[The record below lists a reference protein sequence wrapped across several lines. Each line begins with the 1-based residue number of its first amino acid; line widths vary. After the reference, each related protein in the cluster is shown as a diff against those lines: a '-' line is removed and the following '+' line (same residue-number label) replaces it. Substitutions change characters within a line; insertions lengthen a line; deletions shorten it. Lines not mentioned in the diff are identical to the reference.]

1 MDNRNNYV
9 LREDENSGNIYL
21 AEDVVATIAGLAEVR
36 DVEGVS
42 AVGDPTRKN
51 LAGHNVKKAARG
63 VKIEINDGIVEVDL
77 SLAIAYGY
85 NIPETCRKVQQ
96 KVQTNIENMT
106 GLKVASVNLRIAG
119 LNMD

>member
-21 AEDVVATIAGLAEVR
+21 AEDVVATIAGLAAVR

-42 AVGDPTRKN
+42 AAGEPYRKG
-51 LAGHNVKKAARG
+51 APKKAPKG
-63 VKIEINDGIVEVDL
+63 VKIEINDGIIEVDL
-77 SLAIAYGY
+77 SISISYGY

-96 KVQTNIENMT
+96 KVQTNLENMT

>member
-9 LREDENSGNIYL
+9 LREDENCGNIYL
-21 AEDVVATIAGLAEVR
+21 AEDVIATIAGLAAVR

-42 AVGDPTRKN
+42 AVGDPVSKKLSAYN
-51 LAGHNVKKAARG
+51 GKKASRG
-63 VKIEINDGIVEVDL
+63 VKIEINDGIIDVEL

-96 KVQTNIENMT
+96 KVQMNVENMT
-106 GLKVASVNLRIAG
+106 GLKVASVNLRIAS
-119 LNMD
+119 LNMN